1 MERDEAGKIH
11 NENLIRE
18 AVDNNIGAL
27 LLPYVK
33 AHKLSLEEIEAMMV
47 LVELYELPPKGS
59 GNQLAIVKVGDKDI
73 AVGAI
78 MQQDGAI
85 HVSNYNID

>member
-11 NENLIRE
+11 NDDLIRE
-18 AVDNNIGAL
+18 AVENNIDDL
-27 LLPYVK
+27 LLPYIM
-33 AHKLSLEEIEAMMV
+33 AHKLSIEEAGAMRV
-47 LVELYELPPKGS
+47 SVELYELPPKGS

-85 HVSNYNID
+85 HVSNYSID